1 MLDTT
6 PERRY
11 TIKDVMRSRWISQY
25 VNVPQTPLPTTKIF
39 QEDLEQL
46 PEIKQVMSIALNEM
60 RVNYDIRVQLKDV
73 NVSQNPML
81 ARRKERKEKND
92 KLPPPPEEAQ
102 ISISEASNNEN
113 STNKT
118 TVTFK
123 EPSAKKL
130 VISDNSSDNG
140 YQTPMNLSRPETPS
154 NDN

>member
-81 ARRKERKEKND
+81 ARRKEKKEKTD
-92 KLPPPPEEAQ
+92 KLPPPLEETQ
-102 ISISEASNNEN
+102 MSVSGASNNE
-113 STNKT
+113 SSIKP

-123 EPSAKKL
+123 EPSANKPK
-130 VISDNSSDNG
+130 N
-140 YQTPMNLSRPETPS
+140 Y
-154 NDN
+154 